1 MFLNIYIVCLDIYIV
16 GKLQMCD
23 PIAEFLNLECALGS
37 LGKLQKRNCKTEGL
51 EVAEST
57 F

>member
-23 PIAEFLNLECALGS
+23 PIAEFLKLECALGS